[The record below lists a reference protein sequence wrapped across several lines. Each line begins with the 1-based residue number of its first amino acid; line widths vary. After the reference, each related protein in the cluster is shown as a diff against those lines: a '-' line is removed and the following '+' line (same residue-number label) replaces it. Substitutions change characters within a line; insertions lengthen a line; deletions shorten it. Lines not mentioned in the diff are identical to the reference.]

1 MKRKRSP
8 LSKLENEDKVAKA
21 KVSAVL
27 EVLAGEKT
35 ISKACQE
42 SGLKPIAYYKL
53 EERMIQAMLAAAAMP
68 PRRGKRRDPALEA
81 SWLAEETETLR
92 QEHRR
97 LSALMR
103 VSNKLFKSRLRKTKL
118 GRPPKMAPAPFLAGK
133 VLQPATQG

>member
-8 LSKLENEDKVAKA
+8 LAKLENEDKVAKA

-27 EVLAGEKT
+27 EVLSGEKT
-35 ISKACQE
+35 ISRACQE

-81 SWLAEETETLR
+81 SWLAQETESLR

-97 LSALMR
+97 LSSLMR
-103 VSNKLFKSRLRKTKL
+103 VSNKLFRTRTRKVKL
-118 GRPPKMAPAPFLAGK
+118 GRPPKTAHLSSLPGK
-133 VLQPATQG
+133 TPQPAAQG